1 MYILGMDIGYSNVKL
16 AWGDDDEG
24 IKPEIAVYPAGVAPI
39 NCISESMATNGYTSG
54 LKIVV
59 EGVEYVAGIEQ
70 STNAGLERVQ
80 SEEDRHFSIDYK
92 ALFYASLMAT
102 GREEIGILVTGLP
115 GEQCADKDYRE
126 RVEKH
131 LQGRHE
137 IAPGHFV
144 FVHKVI
150 VIPHSLGAYVDY
162 LMTCEDPRVARTS
175 RVLVIDPGFFSVDYC
190 VIDKGAFDRA
200 SSGSSQAPIGVLLE
214 NAEKM
219 AAIVHGQSFE
229 LSSIKAATRG
239 EVLTADF
246 GKRVNLAPYL
256 SLAATNVA
264 EPVLSKILQKL
275 RPSIVKGVDFTILAG
290 GGADLYKE
298 PASTI
303 MEGSQVL
310 TVLDPVTTFAKGFF
324 EYGRG

>member
-24 IKPEIAVYPAGVAPI
+24 IKPEVAVYPAGVAPI
-39 NCISESMATNGYTSG
+39 NCISESMASNGYISG

-70 STNAGLERVQ
+70 STIAGLERVQ
-80 SEEDRHFSIDYK
+80 LEEHHFSTDYK

-102 GREEIGILVTGLP
+102 EREEIDILVTGLP
-115 GEQCADKDYRE
+115 VEQCADKDYKE

-131 LQGRHE
+131 FQGRHE

-150 VIPHSLGAYVDY
+150 VIPHSLGAYIDY
-162 LMTCEDPRVARTS
+162 MMTCEDPRFASTS

-190 VIDKGAFDRA
+190 VIDRGVFDKR

-229 LSSIKAATRG
+229 LTSIKAAARG
-239 EVLTADF
+239 EVLTTDF
-246 GKRVNLAPYL
+246 GKRVNLAPFL

-275 RPSIVKGVDFTILAG
+275 HPSIVKGVDLTILAG

-303 MEGSQVL
+303 MEGSQIL
-310 TVLDPVTTFAKGFF
+310 TALDPVTTFAKGFF